1 MVGAVFAVAF
11 LTAAGIAQVGPALA
25 QEITVEQLRRELMRS
40 AVEGLQRQRVRE
52 QRQDAEELRQA
63 NLPDLS
69 RFGTPVATPRAA
81 TRPPSI
87 DCTTIDLGGG
97 NSATHCD

>member
-1 MVGAVFAVAF
+1 MAGAVFALAV
-11 LTAAGIAQVGPALA
+11 LTAAGAAQIGPAPA

-40 AVEGLQRQRVRE
+40 AIEGLQRQRVRE
-52 QRQDAEELRQA
+52 QRQDAEELQQE

-69 RFGTPVATPRAA
+69 QFGTPVYTPRA
-81 TRPPSI
+81 TSRQRSI
-87 DCTTIDLGGG
+87 DCTTIDMGGG